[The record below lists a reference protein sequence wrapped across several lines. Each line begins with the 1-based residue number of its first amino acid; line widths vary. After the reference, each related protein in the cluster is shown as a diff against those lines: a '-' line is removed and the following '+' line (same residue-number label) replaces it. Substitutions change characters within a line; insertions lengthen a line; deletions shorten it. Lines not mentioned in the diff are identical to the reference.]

1 MDTLRE
7 NSDKTWEEVEVVE
20 EEQRFSKQ
28 HKKVYAATPKTIN
41 EHKTKNRTQ
50 IEVRSCKTQN
60 WISCKIDVFDYLEL
74 YGTVVCYLLKTVN
87 HF

>member
-1 MDTLRE
+1 PHRLRE

-50 IEVRSCKTQN
+50 IEVRSFLQPRAGRTRA
-60 WISCKIDVFDYLEL
+60 
-74 YGTVVCYLLKTVN
+74 
-87 HF
+87 